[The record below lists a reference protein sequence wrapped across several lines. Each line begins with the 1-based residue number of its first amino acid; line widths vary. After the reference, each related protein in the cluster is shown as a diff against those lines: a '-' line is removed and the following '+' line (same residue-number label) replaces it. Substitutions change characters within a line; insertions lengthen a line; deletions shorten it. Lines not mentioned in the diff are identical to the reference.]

1 MSDAGQISSHYKKR
15 YGAWAG
21 FPNGRKPDIDRCC
34 EEVSSG
40 TRGAL
45 FHQCWRKRGHGPDR
59 AYCKQHDPATVQ
71 AKRDAWEAKY
81 QRQRAIDDRRYAIQA
96 AGEKMLAALHKI
108 ANGDNDPRTTAK
120 EALRGL
126 PSSSDTDATQ

>member
-1 MSDAGQISSHYKKR
+1 MKNPRQNQDYKAR

-21 FPNGRKPDIDRCC
+21 FPEGHKPDFERCC
-34 EEVSSG
+34 EEVSNG

-45 FHQCWRKRGHGPDR
+45 YHQCFRKRGYGPGG

-81 QRQRAIDDRRYAIQA
+81 RKQQAIDDRRYAIQS
-96 AGEKMLAALHKI
+96 AGERMLAALHKI
-108 ANGDNDPRTTAK
+108 ANGDNDPRSTAR

-126 PSSSDTDATQ
+126 PSSSDTAAT